1 MSQVHDLIRS
11 KIEERGL
18 DLKAVSLA
26 MGRNHAYLHQ
36 FLTKGV
42 PKKLDEDDRH
52 ELAKLLGVREIDLKE
67 PSFVNE
73 QKTSIGSTPKRVA
86 TRPGNGPT
94 NVTATGQMKVL
105 GMGEGGAE
113 GWNLFNGETVQF
125 IDIPANLRGVPGA
138 YGVYVR
144 SDSMSPR
151 YDEGMIVHL
160 HPGKPVQPGDYV
172 LVQRKAA
179 EEGEPPRA
187 VIKRLVRR
195 SASKVVLAQL
205 NPPKQFDVPAAE
217 IVSIHRIVGSSES

>member
-73 QKTSIGSTPKRVA
+73 QKTSIGSLSKRVA
-86 TRPGNGPT
+86 TPPRNGLT

-138 YGVYVR
+138 YGAYVR

-151 YDEGMIVHL
+151 YDDGMIVHI
-160 HPGKPVQPGDYV
+160 HPGKPVQPGNYV
-172 LVQRKAA
+172 LVQRMPAQ
-179 EEGEPPRA
+179 EGEPPRA